1 MRFIRCGSKMF
12 KPDAVTAVHLD
23 QIASSAGKTEVWV
36 VIPGTSLFFR
46 GAEAAAV
53 RAYFLSIHATD
64 LLRRDE
70 DEAPEQVAANHT
82 QGEC

>member
-1 MRFIRCGSKMF
+1 MRFIKCGSKIF

-23 QIASSAGKTEVWV
+23 QIPSQAGPPQVKVTV
-36 VIPGTSLFFR
+36 PGGEIVFK
-46 GAEAAAV
+46 GVEAEAV

-70 DEAPEQVAANHT
+70 DEPPEQVAANHV